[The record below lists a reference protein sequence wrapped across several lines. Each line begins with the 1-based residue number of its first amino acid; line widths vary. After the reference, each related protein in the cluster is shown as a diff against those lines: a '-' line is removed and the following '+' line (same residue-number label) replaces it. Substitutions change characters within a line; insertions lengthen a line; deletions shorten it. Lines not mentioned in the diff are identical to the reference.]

1 MIYEFNQAISKMD
14 EFRAEAQVL
23 IPVLQ
28 AARAELGEERAN
40 RLILGALRAW
50 CRERFRQMG
59 ARTPGT
65 PREKWD
71 TLKKLD
77 GARTREHDLEFSI
90 LKWEPEA
97 IEYDVSRCVYAD
109 LFRELGEPELGAV
122 LVCDADVYLVEQ
134 VTGPEVAYTRT
145 QSIMQGG
152 SFCDIRWCI
161 KTHSIPEAES
171 TLP

>member
-14 EFRAEAQVL
+14 EFKAEAQVL

-50 CRERFRQMG
+50 CRERFKQVG

-65 PREKWD
+65 PKEKWD

-77 GARTREHDLEFSI
+77 GARTREHDLEFEI
-90 LKWEPEA
+90 VKWEPEA

-109 LFRELGEPELGAV
+109 FFRELGEPELGAV
-122 LVCDADVYLVEQ
+122 LVCDADLYLVDQ
-134 VTGPEVAYTRT
+134 VTGSEVEYTRT
-145 QSIMQGG
+145 QSIMEGG
-152 SFCDIRWCI
+152 SLYDIRWRI
-161 KTHSIPEAES
+161 KTDSIPK
-171 TLP
+171 

>member
-1 MIYEFNQAISKMD
+1 MMYEFNQAISKMD
-14 EFRAEAQVL
+14 EFKAEAQVL

-28 AARAELGEERAN
+28 AARAELGEERGN

-50 CRERFRQMG
+50 CRERFKQVG

-77 GARTREHDLEFSI
+77 GARTREHDLEFEI
-90 LKWEPEA
+90 IKWEPEA
-97 IEYDVSRCVYAD
+97 IEYDVSRCLYAE

-122 LVCDADVYLVEQ
+122 LVCDSDLYLVEQ
-134 VTGPEVAYTRT
+134 VTGPEVEYTRT

-152 SFCDIRWCI
+152 SFCDIRWRI
-161 KTHSIPEAES
+161 RNHGEAKAE
-171 TLP
+171 PADR